1 MSKKRDADTRAV
13 GSIKM
18 GRVLEV
24 SRRFVTVLGV
34 DRATVTGTA
43 ASKHVDVV
51 VGDLVSCEDRD
62 GELFITDVA
71 PAKRSLYRT
80 FHGNLK
86 RMGANIDALCV
97 ITAAGPT
104 WNPVAIDRMLAAGRV
119 QAIPTTLVVNKIDLG
134 LGEIA
139 EMIDTYAS
147 VGVRVIQCSAKR
159 GDGIDEMRAIIGSSN
174 VRIAAFCGVS
184 GVGKSSI
191 LNALIP
197 GARTRTGEVSDRTG
211 QGRQTT
217 TQPRGFLYAVSGQEP
232 TIVIDLPGVQFFG
245 LAHLTAHDVVVAFQE
260 IARAAEGCKFRDCA
274 HVKER
279 SCAVRDAVGSG
290 EIARWRYQ
298 SYLQILEE
306 IEEAREY

>member
-1 MSKKRDADTRAV
+1 
-13 GSIKM
+13 
-18 GRVLEV
+18 VLEV
-24 SRRFVTVLGV
+24 SRRFVTVLDADGST
-34 DRATVTGTA
+34 ATGTA
-43 ASKHVDVV
+43 SSKNVDVV
-51 VGDLVSCEDRD
+51 VGDLVTSEDRD
-62 GELFITDVA
+62 GELFITAVA

-80 FHGNLK
+80 FHGTLK

-119 QAIPTTLVVNKIDLG
+119 QSIPTTLVVNKTDLG
-134 LGEIA
+134 LGEIE
-139 EMIDTYAS
+139 EMIKTYAA
-147 VGVRVIQCSAKR
+147 VGISVIQCSAKH
-159 GDGIDEMRAIIGSSN
+159 GDGIDAVRAIVESPD
-174 VRIAAFCGVS
+174 VQVAALCGVS

-217 TQPRGFLYAVSGQEP
+217 TQPRGFLYAVSGREP

-245 LAHLTAHDVVVAFQE
+245 LSHLTPHDVTGAFQE
-260 IARAAEGCKFRDCA
+260 IARVAVGCKFRDCA

-279 SCAVRDAVGSG
+279 SCAVRDAVESG

>member
-1 MSKKRDADTRAV
+1 MAKKRDQASRAV
-13 GSIKM
+13 KHIQVS
-18 GRVLEV
+18 RVLEV
-24 SRRFVTVLGV
+24 SRRFVTVLGA
-34 DRATVTGTA
+34 DGSTVTGTVS
-43 ASKHVDVV
+43 SKHVDVV
-51 VGDLVSCEDRD
+51 VGDLVTCEDR
-62 GELFITDVA
+62 GGQLFITDVTR
-71 PAKRSLYRT
+71 AKSSLYRT

-119 QAIPTTLVVNKIDLG
+119 QTIPTTLVVNKVDLG

-139 EMIDTYAS
+139 EMIDIYSA
-147 VGVRVIQCSAKR
+147 VGVAVIQCSAKH
-159 GDGIDEMRAIIGSSN
+159 GDGISDVRALIESPG
-174 VRIAAFCGVS
+174 VQIAALCGVS

-197 GARTRTGEVSDRTG
+197 GARTRTGEVSNRTG

-217 TQPRGFLYAVSGQEP
+217 TQPRGFLYEVATRVP

-245 LAHLTAHDVVVAFQE
+245 LAHLTPNDVARAFQE
-260 IARAAEGCKFRDCA
+260 LAHVADGCKFRDCA

-279 SCAVRDAVGSG
+279 DCAVRDAVERG

-306 IEEAREY
+306 IEGAREY